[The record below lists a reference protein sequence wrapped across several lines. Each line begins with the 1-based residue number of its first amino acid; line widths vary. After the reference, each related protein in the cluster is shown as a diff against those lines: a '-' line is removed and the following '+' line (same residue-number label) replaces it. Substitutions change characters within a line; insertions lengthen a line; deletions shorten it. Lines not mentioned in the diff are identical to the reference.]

1 MNPPNNQN
9 SQNGNQYSESE
20 SDVLNL
26 EILSMRYQNLLNE
39 YQLAISN
46 YMDFLKQEDSSSQQ
60 FITVNNSAYWGTSG
74 VGQINSTTSQQCQ
87 ASCSSTNGC
96 TGATYNSGNSTCFL
110 RGGDSTITAAS
121 DTEIAIVTKGQQ
133 LLSIIQ
139 NINIQLTGINQ
150 QIQNISNNAQPI
162 YSSQVQQGQTQTTN
176 LISQFIQLT
185 QEREKLDELVNEYK
199 NLDQEQIEGG
209 LVVNQN
215 YYSFLLLLALAI
227 IIIIFLYYFNGSTT
241 SSTIPSLSPENIQT
255 GGRLGRSAYYFLFG
269 IVLLTVLISN
279 FGTK

>member
-1 MNPPNNQN
+1 M
-9 SQNGNQYSESE
+9 
-20 SDVLNL
+20 
-26 EILSMRYQNLLNE
+26 
-39 YQLAISN
+39 
-46 YMDFLKQEDSSSQQ
+46 
-60 FITVNNSAYWGTSG
+60 
-74 VGQINSTTSQQCQ
+74 
-87 ASCSSTNGC
+87 
-96 TGATYNSGNSTCFL
+96 
-110 RGGDSTITAAS
+110 
-121 DTEIAIVTKGQQ
+121 
-133 LLSIIQ
+133 
-139 NINIQLTGINQ
+139 
-150 QIQNISNNAQPI
+150 
-162 YSSQVQQGQTQTTN
+162 
-176 LISQFIQLT
+176 ISQFIQLT